1 MSRSCGKNIPESITA
16 TFLESDILEVRFKIT
31 EFDKRGGSGFK
42 IAYRFGGKKKN
53 KLFIKIM
60 FFRQYIFYFSCIEFD
75 PGILTDESE
84 IEYLDGLRIMYEEA
98 YSQHREHSGLLQ
110 FYFCGH

>member
-1 MSRSCGKNIPESITA
+1 MYRSCGKNIPESIKA

-42 IAYRFGGKKKN
+42 IAYRFGGKQN
-53 KLFIKIM
+53 ELLLKIM
-60 FFRQYIFYFSCIEFD
+60 SFIQCIFYFPCIEFD

-98 YSQHREHSGLLQ
+98 YAQHREHSGLLQ

>member
-1 MSRSCGKNIPESITA
+1 MSRSCGKNIPESIKA

-42 IAYRFGGKKKN
+42 IAYKFGGKQN
-53 KLFIKIM
+53 KLFNKIM

-75 PGILTDESE
+75 PEILTDESE

-110 FYFCGH
+110 FYFCFH